1 MTLRFS
7 ERYLTWLNL
16 ALIGVLAYFLALSVN
31 GIVRGRLDNSGLQL
45 SATGGVKLVAAQ
57 NYPRAYYDAI
67 AKRDIFN
74 LEPEHQ
80 APIKPAKVATNLHV
94 KLLGT
99 SHLTLSSPF
108 IILQNENTDKQ
119 SLYRL
124 GDEIPGVGKLIG
136 VYKNDAIVLHNGQRV
151 KIQMPEQPDIQASN
165 DLRSSGWQRR
175 FWGAR
180 RFGPG
185 FPGARGVKRTGPDH
199 YSVNRTTLNNNLK
212 NMASLFTQIR
222 AIPNIGANGRSDG
235 FKLSQIQP
243 GSIFQQV
250 GLQDGDVLTSVE
262 GHSVSN
268 PMRAMQLLNTLR
280 DRSSINLTVTRNG
293 QPVQLHYDIH

>member
-7 ERYLTWLNL
+7 ERYLTWVNL
-16 ALIGVLAYFLALSVN
+16 LLVGVLAYFLALSVN
-31 GIVRGRLDNSGLQL
+31 GIIRGRLSNSGLQL
-45 SATGGVKLVAAQ
+45 PAAGAVKLVTAR
-57 NYPRAYYDAI
+57 NFPRAYYDPI

-74 LEPEHQ
+74 LEPQHQ
-80 APIKPAKVATNLHV
+80 APVKPAKVATNLHV

-99 SHLTLSSPF
+99 SHLTLSRPF

-136 VYKNDAIVLHNGQRV
+136 VYKSEAIVLRDGQRI
-151 KIQMPEQPDIQASN
+151 KIQMPAQPDIQASN
-165 DLRSSGWQRR
+165 DARMTGQQR
-175 FWGAR
+175 GLLGLR
-180 RFGPG
+180 RFGLHLPG
-185 FPGARGVKRTGPDH
+185 PGGVRRMGPDQYSVKR
-199 YSVNRTTLNNNLK
+199 STLNSNLK

-222 AIPNIGANGRSDG
+222 AIPNMGPDGRSDG

-250 GLQDGDVLTSVE
+250 GLRDGDVLTSVE
-262 GHSVSN
+262 GKSVGN

-293 QPVQLHYDIH
+293 QPVHLHYDIH